1 MVSQLGMY
9 VRHRT
14 VPALLPAARNRSSD
28 MPLLESLSVPQRVTE
43 EKEKPQE
50 PWARL
55 DRLAAQRPLLG
66 QVDEGR

>member
-1 MVSQLGMY
+1 
-9 VRHRT
+9 
-14 VPALLPAARNRSSD
+14 